1 MAGPLEGIKVIE
13 LSVAITGPLAAGLL
27 VDQGAECIKIEQGPS
42 GDIMRRLG
50 TTIGDISSC
59 FQVCNRGKRSAV
71 INLQHPDGL
80 KIFQNLLS
88 DADIVIQNFRSGVA
102 ERLGVAYK
110 DVASVKSDIIYADL
124 SGFGPQGPYSHRRV
138 YDTAIQAASGLA
150 GNQTGMNDEHP
161 KFLRQLIADK
171 LTAHAACQ
179 AITAALFA
187 RERGAGGQ
195 HIEISML
202 DAAIAFLF
210 VDGADHEI
218 LPEADRVWLQSM
230 SASNTP
236 IELAD
241 GHIAVA
247 IPDDFEFH
255 GLAEIFGVDSSDP
268 DLERLSDR
276 LKNLPK
282 TKAIRQKI
290 QENATSFTVDEAT
303 IALESKQIPFGVIR
317 DVEEVADDPQVIAN
331 QTFVEHQHP
340 TAGRVMQPRPPAR
353 FHGTPTELR
362 EPSAPNLGQHTDEVV
377 IEAGCGDEINELRA
391 AGIIA

>member
-1 MAGPLEGIKVIE
+1 MIGPLHGIKVIE

-27 VDQGAECIKIEQGPS
+27 VDQGAECIKIEQGPN

-50 TTIGDISSC
+50 TSVGDISSC

-71 INLQHPDGL
+71 IDLQHPKGL
-80 KIFQNLLS
+80 EIFEHLLA
-88 DADIVIQNFRSGVA
+88 DADVVIQNFRSGVA
-102 ERLGVAYK
+102 EKLGVSYK
-110 DVASVKSDIIYADL
+110 DVAAIKPDIIYADL
-124 SGFGPQGPYSHRRV
+124 CGFGSEGPYAHRRV

-150 GNQTGMNDEHP
+150 GNQTGANDDRP

-171 LTAHAACQ
+171 LTAHTACQ
-179 AITAALFA
+179 SITAALFA

-195 HIEISML
+195 HLELSML

-218 LPEADRVWLQSM
+218 LPDAEHTWMQSM

-268 DLERLSDR
+268 DLKHLSDR
-276 LKNLPK
+276 LRNRPK
-282 TKAIRQKI
+282 SKALRQEIEK
-290 QENATSFTVDEAT
+290 NATSFTVDEAT
-303 IALESKQIPFGVIR
+303 AALESKQIPFGVIR
-317 DVEEVADDPQVIAN
+317 DVEEVASDPQVIAN
-331 QTFVEHQHP
+331 QTFTEHQHP
-340 TAGRVMQPRPPAR
+340 ILGRVMQPRPPTR
-353 FHGTPTELR
+353 FHGTPTHLR
-362 EPSAPNLGQHTDEVV
+362 QPSAPHLGQHTNEVV
-377 IEAGCGDEINELRA
+377 TEAGLGDDIAALRE
-391 AGIIA
+391 AGVIQ